1 MRSASVQ
8 SKAVEVDV
16 VDSDSGV
23 VALDDSGATV
33 EGLEVSDTIGSD
45 PSQAQGVCEP

>member
-16 VDSDSGV
+16 VDSDTGV
-23 VALDDSGATV
+23 VALVDSGATV
-33 EGLEVSDTIGSD
+33 EELEVSETIGSD
-45 PSQAQGVCEP
+45 PSQVQAVSEP